1 MIVDELGYLSFDEGG
16 AELLFYLL
24 SNFNDRVLFYEHKPY
39 LYRWQERVKDSTLAG
54 TLVDMRGANYWIK
67 QTSECMN
74 QLNNE

>member
-1 MIVDELGYLSFDEGG
+1 MTQFFFMSINLT
-16 AELLFYLL
+16 
-24 SNFNDRVLFYEHKPY
+24 FN
-39 LYRWQERVKDSTLAG
+39 RWQERVKDSTLAG